1 MRRFFLSLYAGLLAF
16 FFAQVFT
23 AQVLGLT
30 GVYRAV
36 TAIPL
41 TLLLTFLAILV
52 YWRWGGNAFLAQ
64 LPEETAFPTR
74 ANWTLAMAGMLLVLS
89 IAVIPTAL
97 WPLSPVS
104 ETLHWDAG
112 AYHFPKAVELYK
124 SGNVWDLSIPYGEF
138 PFGYE
143 SMLSF
148 ALLIA
153 GKETFF
159 GLVHALTALTVFLGL
174 WLMAR
179 RATALP
185 DGVLMFLL
193 GLVFVSEAVTVKA
206 NPFYIFLDQSHMIGK
221 NDLFLAMGVIAAFA
235 HAPLGRAPQNSRV
248 HLPGLVYA
256 TLLVLATKPA
266 GMFAVTPLWLP
277 VLWDWFKGWK
287 NTPRW
292 RELGFA
298 ALFIVPGGLWA
309 VRNLFI
315 IHTIFPEGV
324 WEMNEWS
331 IANNLTNPYFY
342 NYLPRNFIFLLA
354 VLGISLLLTLLRRKP
369 CWRISAAFLIL
380 FVGFLFTPESGFMKT
395 TQVPTQ
401 TAWRLG
407 IALVAYEVVVL
418 LALFEPLIN
427 AVLKRLPAWII
438 AAPAVLIAL
447 GLMIYTRD
455 LYRLNPQNAIVL
467 RDEFRE
473 PVGVDG
479 YHSAYDFVQKNLRN
493 TVIQI
498 EGGVFY
504 YVYGPGY
511 TNSPT
516 KLHYPLGRE
525 DMVPQLDPQ
534 YLVVIPHGDPFEPS
548 ADFMKK
554 WKIIYRDPEGVV
566 LERIAP

>member
-23 AQVLGLT
+23 AQVLGLA
-30 GVYRAV
+30 GIYRAIAV
-36 TAIPL
+36 IPL
-41 TLLLTFLAILV
+41 TVLLTVLAVRI
-52 YWRWGGNAFLAQ
+52 YWRWGGEAFLAQ
-64 LPEETAFPTR
+64 LPEERPLPAW
-74 ANWTLAMAGMLLVLS
+74 ANHVLAVAGILLVLA

-148 ALLIA
+148 ALLLA

-159 GLVHALTALTVFLGL
+159 GLIHALTALTAFLGL
-174 WLMAR
+174 WLLAR
-179 RATALP
+179 RATTLP
-185 DGVLMFLL
+185 DGVLMFLA
-193 GLVFVSEAVTVKA
+193 GLIFVSEAITVRG

-221 NDLFLAMGVIAAFA
+221 NDLFLATGVIAAFA
-235 HAPLGRAPQNSRV
+235 HAPLGRTPQNSRI

-256 TLLVLATKPA
+256 TLLVLATKPG
-266 GMFAVTPLWLP
+266 GMFAVAPLWLA
-277 VLWDWFKGWK
+277 VLWEWLKGWK
-287 NTPRW
+287 TTPRW
-292 RELGFA
+292 RELGFS
-298 ALFIVPGGLWA
+298 ALFIIPGGLWA

-342 NYLPRNFIFLLA
+342 NYLPRNFVFLLV
-354 VLGISLLLTLLRRKP
+354 VLGVSLALTLLRKKP
-369 CWRISAAFLIL
+369 YWRIPVAFLLL
-380 FVGFLFTPESGFMKT
+380 FIGFIFTPESGFMKT

-418 LALFEPLIN
+418 LALIEPFLN
-427 AVLKRLPAWII
+427 AVLKRLPPVWI
-438 AAPAVLIAL
+438 AVPAILIAC
-447 GLMIYTRD
+447 GLVIYTRD

-473 PVGVDG
+473 SVGVDG
-479 YHSAYDFVQKNLRN
+479 YHSAYDFVQRNLRHK
-493 TVIQI
+493 VIQV

-504 YVYGPGY
+504 YLYGPGY
-511 TNSPT
+511 TNFPT
-516 KLHYPLGRE
+516 KRQYPLGRE
-525 DMVPQLDPQ
+525 HMVPQLDPQ
-534 YLVVIPHGDPFEPS
+534 YLVVIPHGDPFQPS
-548 ADFMKK
+548 EDFWKR
-554 WKIIYRDPEGVV
+554 WKIVYRDSQGLV

>member
-1 MRRFFLSLYAGLLAF
+1 MRRFFLSLYAALLAF
-16 FFAQVFT
+16 FFAQVFS

-30 GVYRAV
+30 GIYRAI

-41 TLLLTFLAILV
+41 TLLLTILAILV

-64 LPEETAFPTR
+64 LPEETAFPAW
-74 ANWTLAMAGMLLVLS
+74 ANRTLAIAGMLLVLA

-148 ALLIA
+148 ALLAA

-159 GLVHALTALTVFLGL
+159 GLVHALTTLTVFLGL

-179 RATALP
+179 RATTLP

-193 GLVFVSEAVTVKA
+193 GLIFVSEAVTVKA

-315 IHTIFPEGV
+315 IRTIFPEGV

-342 NYLPRNFIFLLA
+342 NYLPRNFVFLLL

-369 CWRISAAFLIL
+369 YWRISAAFLIL
-380 FVGFLFTPESGFMKT
+380 FVGFIFTPESGFMKT

-467 RDEFRE
+467 RDEFRQ

-493 TVIQI
+493 AVIQI

-504 YVYGPGY
+504 YMYGPGY

-516 KLHYPLGRE
+516 KRHYPLGRE
-525 DMVPQLDPQ
+525 HMVPQLDPQ

-554 WKIIYRDPEGVV
+554 WKIIYRDPEGIV

>member
-1 MRRFFLSLYAGLLAF
+1 MRRFFLSLYAALLAF
-16 FFAQVFT
+16 FFAQVFS

-30 GVYRAV
+30 GIYRAI

-41 TLLLTFLAILV
+41 TLLLTILAILV
-52 YWRWGGNAFLAQ
+52 YWRWSGNAFLAQ
-64 LPEETAFPTR
+64 LPEEIAFPAW
-74 ANWTLAMAGMLLVLS
+74 ANRTLAIVGMLLVLA
-89 IAVIPTAL
+89 IAVLPTAL

-148 ALLIA
+148 ALLVA

-179 RATALP
+179 RATTLP

-193 GLVFVSEAVTVKA
+193 GLIFVSEAVTVKA

-298 ALFIVPGGLWA
+298 TFFIVPGGLWA

-342 NYLPRNFIFLLA
+342 NYLPRNFVFLLL

-369 CWRISAAFLIL
+369 YWRISVAFLIL
-380 FVGFLFTPESGFMKT
+380 FVGFIFTPESGFMKT

-493 TVIQI
+493 AVIQI

-504 YVYGPGY
+504 YMYGPGY

-525 DMVPQLDPQ
+525 HMVPQLDPQ

-554 WKIIYRDPEGVV
+554 WKIIYRDPEGIV

>member
-1 MRRFFLSLYAGLLAF
+1 MKRFFLSLYAALLAF
-16 FFAQVFT
+16 FFAQVFS

-30 GVYRAV
+30 GVYRAI

-41 TLLLTFLAILV
+41 TLLLTVLAILV

-64 LPEETAFPTR
+64 LPEETAFPAW
-74 ANWTLAMAGMLLVLS
+74 ANRTLAMAGMLLVLA
-89 IAVIPTAL
+89 IAVLPTAL

-148 ALLIA
+148 ALLVA

-179 RATALP
+179 RATTLP

-193 GLVFVSEAVTVKA
+193 GLIFVSEAVTVKA

-235 HAPLGRAPQNSRV
+235 HAPLGRTPQNSRV

-342 NYLPRNFIFLLA
+342 NYLPRNFVFLLL

-369 CWRISAAFLIL
+369 YWRISVAFLIL
-380 FVGFLFTPESGFMKT
+380 FVGFIFTPESGFMKT

-493 TVIQI
+493 AVIQI

-504 YVYGPGY
+504 YMYGPGY

-525 DMVPQLDPQ
+525 HMVPQLDPQ

>member
-1 MRRFFLSLYAGLLAF
+1 MRRFFLSLYAALLAF
-16 FFAQVFT
+16 FFAQVFS

-30 GVYRAV
+30 GVYRAI

-41 TLLLTFLAILV
+41 TLLLTILAILV

-64 LPEETAFPTR
+64 LPEEIAFPAW
-74 ANWTLAMAGMLLVLS
+74 ANRTLAIVGMLLVLA

-148 ALLIA
+148 ALLVA

-159 GLVHALTALTVFLGL
+159 GLVHALTALTAFLGL

-179 RATALP
+179 RATTLP

-193 GLVFVSEAVTVKA
+193 GLIFVSEAVTVKA

-221 NDLFLAMGVIAAFA
+221 NDLFLAMGVIAALA
-235 HAPLGRAPQNSRV
+235 HAPLGRTPQNSRV

-342 NYLPRNFIFLLA
+342 NYLPRNFVFLLL

-369 CWRISAAFLIL
+369 YWRISVAFLIL
-380 FVGFLFTPESGFMKT
+380 FVGFIFTPESGFMKT

-467 RDEFRE
+467 HDEFRE

-493 TVIQI
+493 AVIQI

-504 YVYGPGY
+504 YMYGPGY

-525 DMVPQLDPQ
+525 HMVAQLDPQ